1 MRFKDIHKEGKR
13 EGKKWILAEA
23 VLQDGS
29 IDCFQVEL
37 QFGVLVF
44 EVR

>member
-1 MRFKDIHKEGKR
+1 MRFKDIHKRRRKGR
-13 EGKKWILAEA
+13 KKWILAEA